1 MADYSAKRIS
11 DMEAIYRGGFR
22 KARAELGVTAFG
34 IQVLELPPGLTQL
47 PQHDHTHDGQE
58 EVYLLLDGAAEMQIE
73 GETLALDRETMVRV
87 PADTRRKIVT
97 GESPA
102 RILVIGATPG
112 SAYEVKQF
120 TELGQPDP
128 MAA

>member
-11 DMEAIYRGGFR
+11 DMEAVYRGGFR

-34 IQVLELPPGLTQL
+34 VQVLELPPNLTQF
-47 PQHDHTHDGQE
+47 PDHDHSHDGQE
-58 EVYLLLDGAAEMQIE
+58 EVYLLLDGAAEMEIE
-73 GETLALDRETMVRV
+73 GDTIVLDRETMVRV
-87 PADTRRKIVT
+87 AADTRRKIVT

-102 RILVIGATPG
+102 RILAIGATPG
-112 SAYEVKQF
+112 IAYQVKQF